1 MWHYNNSLYEKLS
14 ELRRRNRLS
23 STKLRFLLK
32 TNQIILIQH
41 IERLPYAR
49 QETSIQE
56 LYCNEQQSDAEIR
69 LL

>member
-14 ELRRRNRLS
+14 ELRKRNRLS

-41 IERLPYAR
+41 IERLPYEL
-49 QETSIQE
+49 QNTTIQG
-56 LYCNEQQSDAEIR
+56 LYSNEQ
-69 LL
+69 